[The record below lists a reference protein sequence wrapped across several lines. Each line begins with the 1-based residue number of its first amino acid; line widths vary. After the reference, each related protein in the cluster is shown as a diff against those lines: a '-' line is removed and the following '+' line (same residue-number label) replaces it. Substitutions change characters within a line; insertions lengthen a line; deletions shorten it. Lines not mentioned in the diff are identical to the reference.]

1 MCIHRLRQE
10 GEQNAEL
17 KTQLAALQKANAML
31 EEERAMVEEEKR
43 TRVERVQEEN
53 RNQLRHSV
61 STDMALA
68 GTCMRVRV
76 SREKFG

>member
-31 EEERAMVEEEKR
+31 AEERAMVEEEKR
-43 TRVERVQEEN
+43 SRVEEEKRN
-53 RNQLRHSV
+53 RQLRHSV
-61 STDMALA
+61 STDMGLA